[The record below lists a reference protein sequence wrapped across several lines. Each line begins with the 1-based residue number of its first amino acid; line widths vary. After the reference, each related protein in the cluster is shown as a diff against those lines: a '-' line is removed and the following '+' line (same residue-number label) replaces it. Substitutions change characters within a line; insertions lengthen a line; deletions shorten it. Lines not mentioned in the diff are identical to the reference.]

1 MISRHG
7 EIGRHAALRRQCL
20 RHLGSNP
27 SGGIFSLLIL
37 YYRKGNHSFFLRV
50 LMERDG
56 RASVLRPCFAKL
68 YYLIFSVVSVVS
80 VVIEH

>member
-37 YYRKGNHSFFLRV
+37 YYTIGNHSFFVKGITGTGRERFGSSALLRKMI
-50 LMERDG
+50 L
-56 RASVLRPCFAKL
+56 F
-68 YYLIFSVVSVVS
+68 YFIFSVAFTL
-80 VVIEH
+80 